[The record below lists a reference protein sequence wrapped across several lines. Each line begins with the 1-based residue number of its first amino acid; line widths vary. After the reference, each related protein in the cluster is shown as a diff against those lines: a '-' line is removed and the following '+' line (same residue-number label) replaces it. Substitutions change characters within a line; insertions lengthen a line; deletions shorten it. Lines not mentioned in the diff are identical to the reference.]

1 MSTCAITDDRTG
13 AILAELAEMDLAAA
27 RKAHG
32 ALMAAEGAGEI
43 DRLGRAYQ
51 RLARSTRQS
60 LALAQRFA
68 REERLEERLEARQ
81 AAREAA
87 VAERSDAPAGRP
99 DPSRDPAVAARKAE
113 VREVVTRLVWDEA
126 ERSEVAGLLDELD
139 FFLEIESHERRF
151 LEDPTPRIA
160 ARLCADLDLETCPGD
175 FEPEAA
181 AAEDP
186 PDEPPPGAVQSCAQ
200 PWSHEASGG
209 LPDRPG

>member
-1 MSTCAITDDRTG
+1 MSTCAITDDRAG
-13 AILAELAEMDLAAA
+13 AVLAELAEMDLAAA

-32 ALMAAEGAGEI
+32 ALMAAEGAEEI

-68 REERLEERLEARQ
+68 REERLEARQ
-81 AAREAA
+81 VARETAQ
-87 VAERSDAPAGRP
+87 AERDDARAPGGRLN
-99 DPSRDPAVAARKAE
+99 PSRDPAVAARKAE

-126 ERSEVAGLLDELD
+126 ERSEVAGLLDELE

-160 ARLCADLDLETCPGD
+160 ARLCADLDLEVCPAD
-175 FEPEAA
+175 FR
-181 AAEDP
+181 
-186 PDEPPPGAVQSCAQ
+186 PDTTSPPPGAPPAEGAPSSDPPPCS
-200 PWSHEASGG
+200 PEAAGG

>member
-1 MSTCAITDDRTG
+1 MSTRATIDDRAG
-13 AILAELAEMDLAAA
+13 AVLAELAEMDLAAA

-32 ALMAAEGAGEI
+32 ALMAAEGAEEI

-68 REERLEERLEARQ
+68 REDRLEARQ

-87 VAERSDAPAGRP
+87 QAERDDARAGGRLN
-99 DPSRDPAVAARKAE
+99 PSRDPAVAARKAE

-126 ERSEVAGLLDELD
+126 ERSEVAGLLDELE
-139 FFLEIESHERRF
+139 FYLEIESHERRF

-160 ARLCADLDLETCPGD
+160 ARLCADLDLELRPAD
-175 FEPEAA
+175 FG
-181 AAEDP
+181 
-186 PDEPPPGAVQSCAQ
+186 PDTTSPPPGAPPAGGAPSSDAPPCS
-200 PWSHEASGG
+200 PEAAGG